1 MGVETFFLG
10 FAVSTVFWG
19 ILTLLYVM
27 RNRMKN
33 AQGDEDQD
41 AKISVLAKSKRMPE
55 ERQTQPE
62 DSAENSGTQKRKSV
76 EVAEPPLLK
85 KIDDKA
91 DELDQEEPQRRLTDS
106 ELDNI
111 CESASLDEN
120 NAPESPQMDFH
131 SWERLPEELAADRS
145 RPSLVTRAK
154 SRATQ
159 LILDLDEVLP
169 TVLGRHGITWSE
181 RLGSYKGKK
190 GNAPCTPRTPKEET
204 STSTT
209 LTTDDSEAVFEDWKH
224 LLDEIMESLHSLE
237 KHVKGRKAK
246 KRFKETIIDLE
257 EVCYHVAKE
266 VDVLGQMK
274 NFLLNVQDDEDVQ
287 EDEREVAKWLTTSFM
302 NSGEVDQSWAA
313 AAADMQKT
321 FPLQKHSPASTS
333 RSVPL
338 SPPMPAL
345 GDGMLRRFGSEKF
358 NIENLPRSMSEA
370 SSLNLQLQNEVRT
383 PDEDG
388 KTLEKN
394 TEAEYSLLKFHQT
407 DSNILQLLEKLGS
420 WEFDI
425 FDVEDECGELM
436 LPLLGVTIC
445 KKLKGH
451 KLTNIIEL
459 PERTVFDYLLA
470 ITRSY
475 HPRSKVSYH
484 NVLHAADVMCSSYS
498 LMCSSKFDNFNY
510 LQIVA
515 LILAAA
521 AHDVDHDG
529 FNNNFHINSGS
540 KLALK
545 YNDRSV
551 LENHHCSVGWKL
563 AMLPQHNVVMAL
575 PREQRNNF
583 RGIFIS
589 SILATDMTGHGNQ
602 LKGLHEFHGMETI
615 TKPND
620 QMRLLGHV
628 LHSADISNV
637 SKPFDY
643 ANAWVQLV
651 MSEFFKQGD
660 KEKDLNLPVSP
671 MCDRQK
677 TNVDATE
684 VGFIKFV
691 VKPWFESLKL
701 VIPDRCADT
710 LKYLNMNYKTFKDR
724 ALKTQEMKNTSRQS
738 LTRKS
743 VLLNAAEMPSHLN
756 PSKPGVPRSFTDDD
770 IHKSSKSGF
779 LKRANTI
786 SSQRG
791 TPPLL
796 RSLPTTIHSPSESP
810 PVSPTTIQSVN
821 KKLRES
827 DV

>member
-33 AQGDEDQD
+33 AQGDEDED

-55 ERQTQPE
+55 ERQTQSE
-62 DSAENSGTQKRKSV
+62 ESAENSGTQKRKSV
-76 EVAEPPLLK
+76 EVAEPPSLK
-85 KIDDKA
+85 NIYDKA

-106 ELDNI
+106 ELDKI

-120 NAPESPQMDFH
+120 NAPDSPQMDFH

-145 RPSLVTRAK
+145 RPSLVTRAQ

-169 TVLGRHGITWSE
+169 AVLGRNGITWSE
-181 RLGSYKGKK
+181 RLGSYHGKK
-190 GNAPCTPRTPKEET
+190 GSPTLTPRTPKEET

-209 LTTDDSEAVFEDWKH
+209 LTTDDSEAVFEDWKVQ
-224 LLDEIMESLHSLE
+224 LDEILESLHSLE

-246 KRFKETIIDLE
+246 KRFKETIIDLV
-257 EVCYHVAKE
+257 EVRDHVAKE

-274 NFLLNVQDDEDVQ
+274 DFLLNIQDDEEVQ

-302 NSGEVDQSWAA
+302 NSGEVDHSWAA
-313 AAADMQKT
+313 AAADIQK
-321 FPLQKHSPASTS
+321 KVSPARTFCSE
-333 RSVPL
+333 PL

-345 GDGMLRRFGSEKF
+345 GDGILRRFGSEKF
-358 NIENLPRSMSEA
+358 TLPRSMSEA
-370 SSLNLQLQNEVRT
+370 SSLNLQLQNTVRT
-383 PDEDG
+383 PDEDE

-451 KLTNIIEL
+451 KLKNIIEL

-498 LMCSSKFDNFNY
+498 LMLSSKFDNFNY

-583 RGIFIS
+583 RNIFIS

-602 LKGLHEFHGMETI
+602 LKGLSDLHGMETI

-671 MCDRQK
+671 LCDRQK
-677 TNVDATE
+677 TDVDASE

-691 VKPWFESLKL
+691 VKPWFESFKM

-743 VLLNAAEMPSHLN
+743 VLLNATDMTSHLN
-756 PSKPGVPRSFTDDD
+756 PSKPRAPRSFTDDD
-770 IHKSSKSGF
+770 IEFKSSKSGF

-786 SSQRG
+786 SSPRG